1 MAEFHRKTRRIGF
14 LHRCLLNPSTTYTNN
29 ARADET
35 YTQREPREGM
45 EQPLRVDLGSLSAM
59 RRTVASLRCVPQS
72 MQSVHRVIQSLFLF
86 DVVSG

>member
-35 YTQREPREGM
+35 SRSENPGK
-45 EQPLRVDLGSLSAM
+45 GWSNLSEL
-59 RRTVASLRCVPQS
+59 T
-72 MQSVHRVIQSLFLF
+72 
-86 DVVSG
+86 